1 MLIASV
7 LCLSGNPANVDGSS
21 YLSFFCFYW
30 L

>member
-21 YLSFFCFYW
+21 YLSFSVFID
-30 L
+30 